1 VQQGCD
7 TTELARGK
15 LVKGS
20 LAGECPGSFAGRS
33 RWPGWREHL
42 ACRQNYGYMMSMETF
57 IRESAMMLNFARI
70 SFWEWALAG
79 VAVLFLLVS
88 IWRLWLRRKRNDTQ
102 VLHHFN
108 MKEFKRRQQQQ
119 DPDSTGLR

>member
-1 VQQGCD
+1 
-7 TTELARGK
+7 
-15 LVKGS
+15 
-20 LAGECPGSFAGRS
+20 
-33 RWPGWREHL
+33 
-42 ACRQNYGYMMSMETF
+42 METF
-57 IRESAMMLNFARI
+57 IRESAMMINFTRI
-70 SFWEWALAG
+70 SAWEWALAG

-88 IWRLWLRRKRNDTQ
+88 LWRLWIRRKRNDTQ